1 MIPSPTSLTVV
12 RNAWMDDT
20 GHVLAMFGTEAAS
33 AYLFTLLTN
42 EQAEEFL
49 RAMRG
54 NAFIRDEFC
63 EECGTLLSA
72 GNKIC
77 PKCGLDNERT

>member
-1 MIPSPTSLTVV
+1 MVSPTSLTVV

-20 GHVLAMFGTEAAS
+20 EHVLAMFGTEAAS
-33 AYLFTLLTN
+33 QYLFTLLTN

-54 NAFIRDEFC
+54 NAFNRDEFC
-63 EECGTLLSA
+63 NECGTLLSA

-77 PKCGLDNERT
+77 PKCGHDCECT